1 LFQRPT
7 TTVRLPLNS
16 LIRNYLLHSSRN
28 DNIHKPLHLIHFLSE
43 VVKAGMMDAASIVRA
58 VVDEYLGERTH
69 FRRLELHG
77 NFRRISVCTYQNQP
91 LYIVENKVWIRRD
104 RLEDDDMY
112 TYSEEIALRS
122 SEGAALMLWEKFNT
136 LELRNSAT
144 QKPIRTHDLVS
155 LNLSSRPSPAVGNIG
170 IDEFIS
176 FVKRYLDV
184 IASSV

>member
-1 LFQRPT
+1 
-7 TTVRLPLNS
+7 
-16 LIRNYLLHSSRN
+16 
-28 DNIHKPLHLIHFLSE
+28 
-43 VVKAGMMDAASIVRA
+43 MMDAASIVRA

-112 TYSEEIALRS
+112 TYNEEIALRS

-155 LNLSSRPSPAVGNIG
+155 LNLSFRPSPAVGNIG
-170 IDEFIS
+170 IDEFVS